1 MYHLA
6 RKRQLRAKGST
17 SCRDRC
23 VLPGSITPL
32 SSQCFKPSSLFLSFF
47 KVRELTETLE
57 RSLNFGSAV
66 KKPAGGVSLHFQGNG
81 NDNSEPPRATAQ
93 QSSGRKVKSMR
104 AWENSPFML
113 YSTNVV
119 VLLMRIS
126 C

>member
-1 MYHLA
+1 MCFTQVNNPFIL
-6 RKRQLRAKGST
+6 T
-17 SCRDRC
+17 
-23 VLPGSITPL
+23 VLQTNL
-32 SSQCFKPSSLFLSFF
+32 HCFLSFF

-93 QSSGRKVKSMR
+93 QSSGRKVNSMR
-104 AWENSPFML
+104 SWENSPFML
-113 YSTNVV
+113 YSMNVV

>member
-1 MYHLA
+1 MCFA
-6 RKRQLRAKGST
+6 Q
-17 SCRDRC
+17 
-23 VLPGSITPL
+23 VNNPL
-32 SSQCFKPSSLFLSFF
+32 QYFKPIFIVFVFF

-93 QSSGRKVKSMR
+93 QSSGRKVKSMHS
-104 AWENSPFML
+104 WENSPSCFIARML
-113 YSTNVV
+113 S
-119 VLLMRIS
+119 S